1 MRTDFV
7 DAFTLF
13 VDKKCNCFVTLAEQ
27 IEIQDKGVNLILATR
42 YKRQNFYD
50 TMGLLPVIKDLI

>member
-27 IEIQDKGVNLILATR
+27 IRIQDKGFILILAAR
-42 YKRQNFYD
+42 YKRQNFLTLCDYYQ
-50 TMGLLPVIKDLI
+50 